1 MLCTGG
7 IGHRGAGWRVW
18 TTRGRFAS
26 LDNAG
31 PVRLDTAGPVGESG
45 QRGARMPGPGDGGR
59 RTGGASR
66 RGAHQGTCSP
76 PHLSRSPRRCH
87 QPCLLPTNTR
97 GGGCARTLVPPL
109 RPPPPAPVPRNQH
122 RLRPARLAARDSSHE
137 HATQSL
143 ARDSLTRPAPATR
156 PGTSD
161 HYVTPSCSNA
171 THSSTSPH
179 RVIHRET
186 SPSWRRASGLS
197 SGTGSTRTHERGADD
212 VGSGGQGSAAA
223 GRGRDG
229 PSSSRTRATPRTD
242 PGVRNY
248 RTGLLPWVLTAKRT
262 IGSGC
267 MRWGRGSHRS
277 TMLVIF
283 AQFRTRS

>member
-1 MLCTGG
+1 MRMGLSACSRSMGCCE
-7 IGHRGAGWRVW
+7 IGLGCCAL
-18 TTRGRFAS
+18 AA
-26 LDNAG
+26 LA
-31 PVRLDTAGPVGESG
+31 TAGPVGESG
-45 QRGARMPGPGDGGR
+45 QRGARIHGPGDGGR

-212 VGSGGQGSAAA
+212 VGSGGQGPAAA
-223 GRGRDG
+223 DAAGGPGLARSRPLG
-229 PSSSRTRATPRTD
+229 PSLTRHSVGDRAMVIR
-242 PGVRNY
+242 
-248 RTGLLPWVLTAKRT
+248 A
-262 IGSGC
+262 
-267 MRWGRGSHRS
+267 RWGGEHVPWWAPRREAPTVRRPPSPGP
-277 TMLVIF
+277 
-283 AQFRTRS
+283 